1 MDDLQIF
8 QKEIDSYLS
17 ATGLT
22 PTAFGDKA
30 ASDPNF
36 VFELRNGR
44 EPRRSTIAKVRAF
57 MANRRKPVPRETPS
71 PTEAA

>member
-1 MDDLQIF
+1 MDDLQQF
-8 QKEIDSYLS
+8 RDEVNSYLQVS
-17 ATGLT
+17 GLT

-44 EPRRSTIAKVRAF
+44 EPRRSTIAKVRSY
-57 MANRRKPVPRETPS
+57 MADRQSPVSRETPS
-71 PTEAA
+71 PTEIA